1 MLIIF
6 SFAHNHIDAI
16 ITGCPVSKF
25 KWTFVLGH
33 KCTMKKL
40 TSFGR
45 IDDSDSDVQWP
56 LVSSETVC
64 RDRCLDRTDCDAFT
78 YVTKEKKCIAHKKI
92 ISPKKGDC
100 CTYWAKTCP
109 GEKGTQS

>member
-1 MLIIF
+1 
-6 SFAHNHIDAI
+6 
-16 ITGCPVSKF
+16 
-25 KWTFVLGH
+25 
-33 KCTMKKL
+33 MKKL

-45 IDDSDSDVQWP
+45 IDDDSDSDVQWP

-78 YVTKEKKCIAHKKI
+78 YVTKDKICIAHKKI
-92 ISPKKGDC
+92 ISPKKSDC

-109 GEKGTQS
+109 GEKGEPGKLNYIYKIACTSGIHT